1 MADYIAVCSERIA
14 VHGDA
19 GVIGAAEVKQCN
31 KIVDIKIAVGDRMI
45 HCCRRRV
52 GEFERGGGE
61 PVKMGS
67 IYFVVFSSGK
77 MNADGAMGEI
87 AIVDSGVRAAMQNY
101 RVGTGVFGRAEA
113 TISEVDS

>member
-1 MADYIAVCSERIA
+1 MADYIAVCSECIA

-45 HCCRRRV
+45 HCCRGCV

-87 AIVDSGVRAAMQNY
+87 AIVDSGVRAAM
-101 RVGTGVFGRAEA
+101 
-113 TISEVDS
+113 